1 MADEK
6 KFSHFDGAGNARM
19 VDVGSKEST
28 RRTAIAKGK
37 VVMNPDTYQMV
48 QEGKAA
54 KGDVIA
60 VSRIAGIMASK
71 KVDSI
76 IPLCHPLGLDSVVI
90 DFQFEDDGKTIGIE
104 AQVSCSGK
112 TGVEMEALT
121 AVSVAALTL
130 YDMCKSV
137 DRSMLISDICLLQKS
152 GGKSGTFIREQ

>member
-6 KFSHFDGAGNARM
+6 KFSHVDDAGNARM
-19 VDVGSKEST
+19 VDVGAKEITS
-28 RRTAIAKGK
+28 RTAIAEGK
-37 VVMNPDTYQMV
+37 VVMSPATYQMV
-48 QEGKAA
+48 LEGKAA

-60 VSRIAGIMASK
+60 VSRIAGIMAAK

-76 IPLCHPLGLDSVVI
+76 IPLCHPLGLDSVAL
-90 DFQFEDDGKTIGIE
+90 DFRFEDDGKTIGIE
-104 AQVSCSGK
+104 AKVSCSGK

-130 YDMCKSV
+130 YDMCKAV
-137 DRSMLISDICLLQKS
+137 DKYIIISGICLLQKS